1 MVWAFTLAEMA
12 LVLLRSVM
20 ALQAHR
26 EHAPSGRG
34 PWVWPGS
41 RAVVVFVG
49 TPVLCDTV
57 SVPSSAFEKKDT

>member
-1 MVWAFTLAEMA
+1 
-12 LVLLRSVM
+12 
-20 ALQAHR
+20 
-26 EHAPSGRG
+26 
-34 PWVWPGS
+34 VWPGS